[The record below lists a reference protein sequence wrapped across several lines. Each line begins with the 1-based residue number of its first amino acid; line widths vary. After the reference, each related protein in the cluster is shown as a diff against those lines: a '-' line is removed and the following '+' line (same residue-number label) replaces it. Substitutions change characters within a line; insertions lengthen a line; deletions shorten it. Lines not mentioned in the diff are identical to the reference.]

1 MKSLKSE
8 IKVMKEKKIEKRKEM
23 KELRKI
29 KNKQKEYNEI
39 KSGKFEV
46 IKNPK
51 NIKKW
56 SKKMKQQLIKL
67 PAEVFESI
75 IRKWKIL
82 YLFCCKVFIKIIFF
96 TNYQESVSKI
106 ENANF
111 LNNIFIN

>member
-1 MKSLKSE
+1 MPTKNFGNRGSKLSWEEKKKKSEEMKSLKNE
-8 IKVMKEKKIEKRKEM
+8 IRVMKEKKIEKRREM

-75 IRKWKIL
+75 IRK
-82 YLFCCKVFIKIIFF
+82 
-96 TNYQESVSKI
+96 
-106 ENANF
+106 
-111 LNNIFIN
+111 